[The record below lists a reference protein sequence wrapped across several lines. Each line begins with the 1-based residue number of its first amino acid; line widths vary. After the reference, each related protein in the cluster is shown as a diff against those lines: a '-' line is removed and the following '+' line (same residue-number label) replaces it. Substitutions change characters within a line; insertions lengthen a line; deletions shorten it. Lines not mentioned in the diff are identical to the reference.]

1 MIFKF
6 ILKFWWFNNNTGQGS
21 SGVCELVYDRDK
33 RVLQVMKIQHLR
45 NAAAKRDFRKEVKM
59 LTRLSS
65 SCVVRIDGQW
75 ALVALSLVWKHNQYH
90 QEIICTRQFQ
100 FNMI

>member
-1 MIFKF
+1 M
-6 ILKFWWFNNNTGQGS
+6 
-21 SGVCELVYDRDK
+21 YDRDK

-75 ALVALSLVWKHNQYH
+75 ALVALSLV
-90 QEIICTRQFQ
+90 
-100 FNMI
+100 